1 MRLATSHS
9 NMHGLVPLS
18 PAVEG
23 LDLEKISIEAN
34 FVLKEVEFFVEQHIQ
49 NQLKSTLGKISYW
62 QLNFINFF
70 LQYIMFDIICHTQDD
85 PYHFQSFAQYLCLH
99 TYKYQHKLKQNFRCV
114 VYIDFN
120 QIQSSLFYLEN
131 NLHRFI
137 YRVLFIF
144 GLFLG

>member
-9 NMHGLVPLS
+9 NMHGLVPLN

-34 FVLKEVEFFVEQHIQ
+34 FVPKEVEFFVEQHIQ
-49 NQLKSTLGKISYW
+49 MQLKSTLVKISYW

-85 PYHFQSFAQYLCLH
+85 PIPVEVLDLLD
-99 TYKYQHKLKQNFRCV
+99 T
-114 VYIDFN
+114 D
-120 QIQSSLFYLEN
+120 SSDSGSSGEEGDD
-131 NLHRFI
+131 I
-137 YRVLFIF
+137 
-144 GLFLG
+144 